1 MQNIGNS
8 LRDIRKA
15 LALSQ
20 KQMADGIMSQSNYSK
35 VENGTI
41 EISFTKM
48 LEILD
53 RLDMSL
59 EEFVYINNQYS
70 NKPVKKRNYLN
81 KLKYNDKQL
90 LSKYIAELNSIQK
103 PTTKEKELLS
113 VFEALLF
120 IAEDNDYEKAKEK
133 VAPIW
138 KRLEKYDN
146 WYLYDIQLINNILFI
161 FPPDTALS
169 ISELALSKL
178 DKYSGLRG
186 VANLS
191 INIQLNLS
199 LHLINEYYYK
209 ADHDT
214 IDELIY
220 TCLEKNYLMYLAVC
234 YVRKGLLHELL
245 DKTDYS
251 KWYDEGYNLLDATQ
265 NENLRKELEKEVKH
279 YLKKVKR

>member
-8 LRDIRKA
+8 LRDIREA
-15 LALSQ
+15 LDLSQ
-20 KQMADGIMSQSNYSK
+20 KQMAEGIMSQSNYSK
-35 VENGTI
+35 VENGTV

-120 IAEDNDYEKAKEK
+120 IAENNDYEKAREK

-138 KRLEKYDN
+138 KRLEKYD
-146 WYLYDIQLINNILFI
+146 
-161 FPPDTALS
+161 
-169 ISELALSKL
+169 
-178 DKYSGLRG
+178 
-186 VANLS
+186 
-191 INIQLNLS
+191 
-199 LHLINEYYYK
+199 
-209 ADHDT
+209 
-214 IDELIY
+214 
-220 TCLEKNYLMYLAVC
+220 
-234 YVRKGLLHELL
+234 
-245 DKTDYS
+245 
-251 KWYDEGYNLLDATQ
+251 
-265 NENLRKELEKEVKH
+265 
-279 YLKKVKR
+279 